1 MVTQH
6 SAYIHHPWMRS
17 PLSDKILIVSVA
29 SIVRPVRPLSVTVMD
44 LPCPEEV
51 PPRSIYHPTIF
62 ISVGSTFV
70 SASASLSRMR
80 YVSANHTVASLSFE
94 TSWG

>member
-29 SIVRPVRPLSVTVMD
+29 SIVRPVRPLPVTVMD
-44 LPCPEEV
+44 LPCSEEV
-51 PPRSIYHPTIF
+51 PKFLALPLSY
-62 ISVGSTFV
+62 VGRGIV
-70 SASASLSRMR
+70 GPL
-80 YVSANHTVASLSFE
+80 
-94 TSWG
+94 